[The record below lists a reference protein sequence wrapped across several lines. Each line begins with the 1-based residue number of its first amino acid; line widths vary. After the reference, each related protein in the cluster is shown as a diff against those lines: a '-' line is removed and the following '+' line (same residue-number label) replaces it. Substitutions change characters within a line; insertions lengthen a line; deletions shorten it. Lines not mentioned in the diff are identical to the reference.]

1 MAVKTPVARR
11 QVLTGLSAAAALS
24 MVAYRGA
31 ISAELAHPEMQGGH
45 HMRRKPIIIA
55 HRGASGLRPEH
66 TLAAYQLAIDQGA
79 DFIEPDL
86 VMTKDGH
93 LICRHEN
100 EISGTTD
107 VATKPEF
114 ADRKKVPTIDGYKFE
129 GWFTED
135 FTLAEIKT
143 LRCKER
149 LPQLRPANM
158 AYDGLYSIP
167 TFEEVLELAAAQS
180 KIVGRVIGVYPETK
194 HPSWFEAL
202 NLSFD
207 EPLLSLIKKYSVD
220 DPRAPIFIQSFEVSN
235 LKRLKTKTKV
245 RLIQLMARDGGPFDG
260 AGQGVTYAQM
270 ATPEGLAAISAYA
283 SGVGPEKA
291 MILPRDANNEALAPT
306 SFVHDAHHVGLD
318 VHPWTF
324 RAENYF
330 LSNGDRRGNSTDA
343 TYLMQPGDLKGE
355 IQAFLALGVDGVFSD
370 FPGIAFEA
378 RETR

>member
-1 MAVKTPVARR
+1 VAVKTPVARR
-11 QVLTGLSAAAALS
+11 QVLTGLGAAAALS
-24 MVAYRGA
+24 VVAHRGA
-31 ISAELAHPEMQGGH
+31 LSAELAHPQMHGGQSVQ
-45 HMRRKPIIIA
+45 RKPIIIA
-55 HRGASGLRPEH
+55 HRGASGSRPEH

-114 ADRKKVPTIDGYKFE
+114 ADRKKVQTIDGMKFE

-135 FTLAEIKT
+135 FTLAELKT

-167 TFEEVLELAAAQS
+167 TFEEVLKLASAQS

-194 HPSWFEAL
+194 HPSWFESV

-207 EPLLSLIKKYSVD
+207 EPLISLIKKYSVD

-291 MILPRDANNEALAPT
+291 MILPRNANNEALAPT
-306 SFVHDAHHVGLD
+306 SFVEDAHKVGLA

-330 LSNGDRRGNSTDA
+330 LSNGDRRGNPADA
-343 TYLMQPGDLKGE
+343 AYLMQHGDLKGE

>member
-45 HMRRKPIIIA
+45 QMRRKPIIIA

-167 TFEEVLELAAAQS
+167 TFEEVLQLASAQS
-180 KIVGRVIGVYPETK
+180 KITGRVIGVYPETK

-330 LSNGDRRGNSTDA
+330 LSNRDRRGNSTDA

>member
-1 MAVKTPVARR
+1 
-11 QVLTGLSAAAALS
+11 
-24 MVAYRGA
+24 
-31 ISAELAHPEMQGGH
+31 MQP
-45 HMRRKPIIIA
+45 KPIIIA
-55 HRGASGLRPEH
+55 HRGASGQRPEH

-79 DFIEPDL
+79 DYIEPDL

-114 ADRKKVPTIDGYKFE
+114 ADRKKVQIIDGMKVE

-158 AYDGLYSIP
+158 AYDGLYFIP
-167 TFEEVLELAAAQS
+167 TFEEVVELAAAQS
-180 KIVGRVIGVYPETK
+180 KIVGRLIGVYPETK
-194 HPSWFEAL
+194 HPSWFESL

-207 EPLLSLIKKYSVD
+207 EPLISLIKKYSMD

-235 LKRLKTKTKV
+235 LKRLKTKTRV
-245 RLIQLMARDGGPFDG
+245 RLIQLMAREGGPFDG
-260 AGQGVTYAQM
+260 AGQGLTYAQM
-270 ATPEGLAAISAYA
+270 SLPEGLAAISAYA
-283 SGVGPEKA
+283 SGVGPEKT
-291 MILPRDANNEALAPT
+291 MILPRNVGNEALAPT
-306 SFVHDAHHVGLD
+306 SFVQNAHKVGLQ

-330 LSNGDRRGNSTDA
+330 LSNRDRRGNPA
-343 TYLMQPGDLKGE
+343 EVTYLMQQGDLVGE

-378 RETR
+378 RETL

>member
-24 MVAYRGA
+24 VVAHRGA
-31 ISAELAHPEMQGGH
+31 ISAELAHPELQRGN

-114 ADRKKVPTIDGYKFE
+114 ADRKKVQTIDGYKFE

-149 LPQLRPANM
+149 LPQLRPANT

-167 TFEEVLELAAAQS
+167 TFEEVLALASSQS
-180 KIVGRVIGVYPETK
+180 KTVGRVIGVYPETK

-207 EPLLSLIKKYSVD
+207 EPLILLIKKYSVD

-245 RLIQLMARDGGPFDG
+245 RLIQLMAREGGPFDG

-270 ATPEGLAAISAYA
+270 ATPEGLAAISTYA

-291 MILPRDANNEALAPT
+291 MILPRNANNEALAPT

-330 LSNGDRRGNSTDA
+330 LSNGDRRGNSADA

-370 FPGIAFEA
+370 FPEIAFEA

>member
-11 QVLTGLSAAAALS
+11 QVLTGISVAAALS
-24 MVAYRGA
+24 VVTHRGA
-31 ISAELAHPEMQGGH
+31 MSAALAHPEMQRGKP
-45 HMRRKPIIIA
+45 MRRKPIIIA

-114 ADRKKVPTIDGYKFE
+114 ADRKKIQFIDGEKFE
-129 GWFTED
+129 GWFSED

-158 AYDGLYSIP
+158 AYDGLYTVP
-167 TFEEVLELAAAQS
+167 TFEEVLQLAAAQS

-207 EPLLSLIKKYSVD
+207 EPLLSLIKRYSVD
-220 DPRAPIFIQSFEVSN
+220 DPRAPIFIQSFEVAN

-260 AGQGVTYAQM
+260 TGQGVTYAQM
-270 ATPEGLAAISAYA
+270 ATPEGLSAISAYA

-291 MILPRDANNEALAPT
+291 MILPRNANNEALAPT
-306 SFVHDAHHVGLD
+306 NFVQDAHQAGLA

-330 LSNGDRRGNSTDA
+330 LSNSDRRGNSADA
-343 TYLMQPGDLKGE
+343 TYLMQHGDLKGE